1 MGAQIDYLDSLC
13 VQKAVYWHPAVS
25 DGRGGYTFENVDEIN
40 VRWEDKRQV
49 IRTSDGVEFVSKA
62 KILLHSST
70 PRIDNQG
77 YLVLAALEDL
87 TQAQRE
93 DPKMVEGAFQ
103 PTFIERKP
111 LFRSDDEF
119 VRRVY
124 L

>member
-25 DGRGGYTFENVDEIN
+25 DGRGGYTFANVEEIN

-49 IRTSDGVEFVSKA
+49 IRTSDGVEFISKA

-70 PRIDNQG
+70 PEIDNQG
-77 YLVLAALEDL
+77 YLVLGELESL
-87 TQAQRE
+87 TQAQRD
-93 DPKMVEGAFQ
+93 DPKQVEKAFQ
-103 PTFIERKP
+103 PTFVEKKP
-111 LFRSDDEF
+111 LFRSTDEF
-119 VRRVY
+119 VRRAY